1 MSTAGPGPS
10 VILQVSAVRVE
21 DRSSSRPRRGTKRS
35 GTFTKFSQSKVI
47 NKGRVGG
54 IVS

>member
-21 DRSSSRPRRGTKRS
+21 DRSSRPRRGTKRY